1 MEDKTLDES
10 LQEIMENA
18 ISSTNGLEATAIV
31 SMDGMIIGSVL
42 PEDVEEERIAA
53 MTAAILGLGER
64 TAEEMQRGTL
74 EEIYIKGEGGYV
86 LILGAGESV
95 VLTGIVSN
103 EAKLGLLFISM
114 KNTAKKIAEVLSG

>member
-1 MEDKTLDES
+1 MEDKTLDEA
-10 LQEIMENA
+10 LEEIMENA
-18 ISSTNGLEATAIV
+18 ISATNGLEATAIV

-64 TAEEMQRGTL
+64 TAEEMKRGTL
-74 EEIYIKGEGGYV
+74 EEIYIKGADGYV
-86 LILGAGESV
+86 LIISAGESV
-95 VLTGIVSN
+95 VLTGIVSS

-114 KNTAKKIAEVLSG
+114 KNTAKRIAKVLQE

>member
-1 MEDKTLDES
+1 MEDKTLDET
-10 LQEIMENA
+10 LEDIMENA
-18 ISSTNGLEATAIV
+18 ISATNGLEATAIV

-64 TAEEMQRGTL
+64 TAEEMKRGTL
-74 EEIYIKGEGGYV
+74 EEIYIKGAGGYV
-86 LILGAGESV
+86 LIISAGESV
-95 VLTGIVSN
+95 VLTGIVSS

-114 KNTAKKIAEVLSG
+114 KNTAKKIEKVLSE

>member
-1 MEDKTLDES
+1 MEEKTLDES
-10 LQEIMENA
+10 LEDIMEKA

-64 TAEEMQRGTL
+64 TAEEMKRGVL
-74 EEIYIKGEGGYV
+74 EEIYIKGKDGYV
-86 LILGAGESV
+86 LIISAGESV
-95 VLTGIVSN
+95 VLTGIVGT

-114 KNTAKKIAEVLSG
+114 KNTAKKIAQLLNE

>member
-1 MEDKTLDES
+1 MEDKTLDET
-10 LQEIMENA
+10 LEDIMENA
-18 ISSTNGLEATAIV
+18 ISATNGLEATAIV

-64 TAEEMQRGTL
+64 TAEEMKRGTL
-74 EEIYIKGEGGYV
+74 EEIYIKGAGGYV
-86 LILGAGESV
+86 LIISAGESV
-95 VLTGIVSN
+95 VLTGIVSS

-114 KNTAKKIAEVLSG
+114 TEIPLSMT

>member
-1 MEDKTLDES
+1 MDDKTLDQA
-10 LQEIMENA
+10 LQDIMENA

-74 EEIYIKGEGGYV
+74 EEIYIKGENGYV
-86 LILGAGESV
+86 LIMSAGEAV
-95 VLTGIVSN
+95 VLTGIVSD

-114 KNTAKKIAEVLSG
+114 KNTAKKIAKVLSE